1 MHQTKA
7 ANMAHTLRSI
17 SGFWFVCGLELTR
30 PGRISQT
37 PWPSDKRFTVYDVW
51 LWCKQNTSMYIY
63 NYIYMQVT
71 VKTGCCIMLCA
82 SFVARVWAMSY
93 FYVFLILSRT
103 TKPVPKAHIIGV
115 RCFSQQSIRKKMWH
129 CTDVTKQLPPCCE
142 FNSSQS
148 FSRSCS
154 LSFLDLAKT
163 ERNSH
168 LPGKP
173 SWHHG
178 RIWKTRNTCRE
189 SRMFSCPACPV
200 F

>member
-1 MHQTKA
+1 MFEALDCTKQKPQTWRTICEA
-7 ANMAHTLRSI
+7 FRV
-17 SGFWFVCGLELTR
+17 SGLSAVWSLHGLEESHKLHGLLTK
-30 PGRISQT
+30 GL
-37 PWPSDKRFTVYDVW
+37 RFTTFDFGVSKIQV
-51 LWCKQNTSMYIY
+51 QYII
-63 NYIYMQVT
+63 YIYMKVT
-71 VKTGCCIMLCA
+71 VKTRCYIMLCA

-163 ERNSH
+163 ER
-168 LPGKP
+168 
-173 SWHHG
+173 
-178 RIWKTRNTCRE
+178 
-189 SRMFSCPACPV
+189 
-200 F
+200 